1 MIQIQASGFFIM
13 SSNAVISGHLCLK
26 IFFFI
31 LLLFVV
37 NFINKLPLDLIGKQ
51 WSDCILMLFC
61 IYAYACVRCS
71 CVFSCVWRFAT
82 TWTVANQAPLS
93 MGFSRQE
100 YWSGCR
106 FLLQGPMHMYVCKLF
121 IYNILCVIICFFV
134 KMGFQVRQ
142 SSGHHPLGW

>member
-13 SSNAVISGHLCLK
+13 SSNAVISDHLCLK
-26 IFFFI
+26 IFLFI
-31 LLLFVV
+31 LLLFIV
-37 NFINKLPLDLIGKQ
+37 NFINKLPLDFIWEQ
-51 WSDCILMLFC
+51 WSDYILMLFC
-61 IYAYACVRCS
+61 IYAYACVRCL
-71 CVFSCVWRFAT
+71 CVLSCVWHFAT

-106 FLLQGPMHMYVCKLF
+106 FLPQGPMHMYVCKLF